1 MIEHARNFRA
11 CSNDEDVEMGDSS
24 TQKRESAGDQFPP
37 SKFARSGD
45 GDAEDQQPGVEPN
58 SGAAG
63 TTLDDVP
70 AQGAAPKFSR
80 LSPESNPS
88 SGGQLFGAHNAGSIV
103 NVRFGHADDD
113 CWEKDILKHVGD
125 DLEIQSDDVE
135 EDEVSDEGKL
145 PVVSDQELEALD
157 VNADFTEI
165 QRLLS
170 MVVLRTPSP
179 EELDGGNVS
188 TPRMVFDWRIRNGK

>member
-1 MIEHARNFRA
+1 MIEHARKFPA
-11 CSNDEDVEMGDSS
+11 GSNDEDVEIGDSS
-24 TQKRESAGDQFPP
+24 SQKRESAGDQLPP

-45 GDAEDQQPGVEPN
+45 DDAEDKQPGVEPN

-70 AQGAAPKFSR
+70 AQEAAPKFSR
-80 LSPESNPS
+80 LSPESNPR
-88 SGGQLFGAHNAGSIV
+88 SGGQLFASHNAGSIV
-103 NVRFGHADDD
+103 NVQFGHEDDD

-170 MVVLRTPSP
+170 MGVLRCS
-179 EELDGGNVS
+179 
-188 TPRMVFDWRIRNGK
+188 